1 MRILELRSVLSSGYV
16 TTFSN
21 PAWLHVLTG
30 KCRRVRLVI
39 AVGGIR
45 DAVAR
50 PGKAD
55 ISSGLML
62 LALNVMS
69 EVVRALCTSGVFSVR
84 DGDQALR

>member
-1 MRILELRSVLSSGYV
+1 M
-16 TTFSN
+16 
-21 PAWLHVLTG
+21 
-30 KCRRVRLVI
+30 I

>member
-1 MRILELRSVLSSGYV
+1 M
-16 TTFSN
+16 
-21 PAWLHVLTG
+21 
-30 KCRRVRLVI
+30 I
-39 AVGGIR
+39 AMGSIH

-55 ISSGLML
+55 INSGLML

-69 EVVRALCTSGVFSVR
+69 EVVRALCTSGVFSAR

>member
-1 MRILELRSVLSSGYV
+1 M
-16 TTFSN
+16 
-21 PAWLHVLTG
+21 
-30 KCRRVRLVI
+30 I
-39 AVGGIR
+39 AVGSIH

-62 LALNVMS
+62 LVLNVMS
-69 EVVRALCTSGVFSVR
+69 EVVRALCTSGVFIVT